1 MICIIGEK
9 LNSSIPKTFA
19 WMQAGDLEALT
30 ALVRSQKE
38 AGADFIDL
46 NTALCGAAGL
56 DLMRQLIGVCRAEDV
71 GVMLDSPD
79 PAVIADVLPE
89 TAGMNVIVNS
99 VTCDERMP
107 ELLPLIAKAG
117 CGVVLLPIYH
127 GKIPETA
134 SERVENAAAAVD
146 KLVSG
151 GVALHNIYIDALV
164 ESIATTPGA
173 GQTTVETIRL
183 LHETLPDCHIVC
195 GLSNISFGL
204 PARADLNAA
213 ALAMFAANG
222 LDAAICDP
230 LSPAVATAIRS
241 AAAILGEDDYCID
254 FIEYIRETRD

>member
-151 GVALHNIYIDALV
+151 GGALHNIYIDALV

-183 LHETLPDCHIVC
+183 LHETLPGCHIVC